1 MFIAAV
7 KKVHAT
13 SLAEIEKVIKL
24 WLVKAK
30 ERHLK
35 KRHLRSQG

>member
-1 MFIAAV
+1 MYIAAV
-7 KKVHAT
+7 QKTHTT
-13 SLAEIEKVIKL
+13 SLTEIEKVIKL

-35 KRHLRSQG
+35 KPKL